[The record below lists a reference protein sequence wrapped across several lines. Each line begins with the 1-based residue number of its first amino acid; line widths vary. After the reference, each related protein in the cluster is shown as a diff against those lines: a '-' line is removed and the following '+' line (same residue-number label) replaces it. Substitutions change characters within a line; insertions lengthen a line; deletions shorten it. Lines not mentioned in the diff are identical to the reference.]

1 MNGGGKITK
10 NCVVMVTMRNKK
22 GLLRALQG
30 RIA

>member
-22 GLLRALQG
+22 GLLRALEAG
-30 RIA
+30 